1 MIIMNLPVYNTLFW
15 VLIAILLLNFAIER
29 LLEYLNKK
37 TRTTQLP
44 EPLQGIYDEEKY
56 AKSMNYNNTR
66 QDFGLIV
73 STFNLLIVL
82 VLLFTGGFAAI
93 DQWAGRVAFDPLW
106 HTLLFFGVLAFGADI
121 LNLPFSLYSTFVIE
135 EKYGFN
141 RTNWAT
147 FVVDKIKGYFLM
159 ALFGGG
165 ILALFVLFY
174 YWAGEYFWIYLWIAL
189 SILTITVSMFYASI
203 LLPLFN
209 KLTPLPEGELRTAI
223 ENYSSKVNFKLD
235 NIFVMDGSKRSTKSN
250 AFFTGLGKRKTIV
263 LFDTLIEK
271 HTIDELVAVL
281 AHEIGHYKKKHTLS
295 NVILSV
301 LQSGLMLFLLAWAIN
316 NSTLAEALGGNGT
329 NIRLGLL
336 AFGILYTPVSV
347 ILGIL
352 MNMLSRKY
360 EFEADQYATETYNGS
375 ALQLALKKLS
385 VDNLSN
391 LNPHPAY
398 VFVHYSHPPL
408 LQRLKAIDKVKT
420 NNYSPG

>member
-1 MIIMNLPVYNTLFW
+1 MYNTLFW
-15 VLIAILLLNFAIER
+15 ILILILLLNFIIER
-29 LLEYLNKK
+29 VLEYLNKK
-37 TRTTQLP
+37 NQTTQLP
-44 EPLQGIYDEEKY
+44 ASLEGIYDAEKY
-56 AKSMNYNNTR
+56 ARSIEYNRTK
-66 QDFGLIV
+66 QDFGLVV
-73 STFNLLIVL
+73 SVFNLMIVL
-82 VLLFTGGFAAI
+82 TLLFTGGFAAI
-93 DQWAGRVAFDPLW
+93 DLWAAGIAADPLW

-121 LNLPFSLYSTFVIE
+121 LNIPFSLYSIFVIE

-141 RTNWAT
+141 RTTWAT
-147 FVVDKIKGYFLM
+147 FLVDKIKGYFLM
-159 ALFGGG
+159 ALIGGS

-174 YWAGEYFWIYLWIAL
+174 YWAGVNFWIYLWIAM
-189 SILTITVSMFYASI
+189 SIITIIFSMFYASI

-223 ENYSSKVNFKLD
+223 ENYSHKVDFKLD

-271 HTIDELVAVL
+271 HSIDELVAVL

-295 NVILSV
+295 NVIISV
-301 LQSGLMLFLLAWAIN
+301 LQSGLMLFLLAWAIDN
-316 NSTLAEALGGNGT
+316 PALSEALGGSGA

-347 ILGIL
+347 IIGIL

-360 EFEADQYATETYNGS
+360 EFEADQYATETYNGN

-408 LQRLKAIDKVKT
+408 LQRLKAIDEVKEG
-420 NNYSPG
+420 NYAE

>member
-1 MIIMNLPVYNTLFW
+1 MYNTLFW
-15 VLIAILLLNFAIER
+15 ILISILLLNFIIER
-29 LLEYLNKK
+29 ILEHLNKK
-37 TRTTQLP
+37 KQNTQLP
-44 EPLQGIYDEEKY
+44 PSLEGIYDKEKY
-56 AKSMNYNNTR
+56 ARSIEYNRTR
-66 QDFGLIV
+66 QDFGFIV
-73 STFNLLIVL
+73 SSFNLMIVL
-82 VLLFTGGFAAI
+82 TLLFTGGFSII
-93 DQWAGRVAFDPLW
+93 DQWAGGITSDPLW
-106 HTLLFFGVLAFGADI
+106 HTLLFFGVIAFGADI
-121 LNLPFSLYSTFVIE
+121 LNIPFSVYSTFVIE

-141 RTNWAT
+141 RTTVTT
-147 FVVDKIKGYFLM
+147 FIVDKLKGYLLM
-159 ALFGGG
+159 VLIGGTV
-165 ILALFVLFY
+165 LALFVLVY
-174 YWAGEYFWIYLWIAL
+174 YWAGESFWLYLWIAM
-189 SILTITVSMFYASI
+189 SIITIIFSMFYASV

-209 KLTPLPEGELRTAI
+209 KLTPLPEGELRSAI
-223 ENYSSKVNFKLD
+223 EGYSEKVDFRLD
-235 NIFVMDGSKRSTKSN
+235 NIYVMDGSKRSTKSN

-301 LQSGLMLFLLAWAIN
+301 LQSGLMLFLLAWAIDN
-316 NSTLAEALGGNGT
+316 PALSKALGGSGA
-329 NIRLGLL
+329 NIRLGML

-360 EFEADQYATETYNGS
+360 EFEADEFATATYNGN
-375 ALQLALKKLS
+375 ALQNALKKLS

-408 LQRLKAIDKVKT
+408 LQRLKAIDEVKER
-420 NNYSPG
+420 NYSAA